1 MKLYHVAIEQEDG
14 WFIGRVLER
23 IGITTQGR
31 SLDELV
37 FMVRDAIKLMWN
49 ETDVQLELIVPSDTV
64 TCCAQ
69 IPKARRRSTF
79 EIGLPGRTLPRLCK
93 SLPSSLAPSRPRLPM
108 P

>member
-1 MKLYHVAIEQEDG
+1 MKLYHIAIEQEDG

-64 TCCAQ
+64 TTPASRK
-69 IPKARRRSTF
+69 PRRRVAAARS
-79 EIGLPGRTLPRLCK
+79 K
-93 SLPSSLAPSRPRLPM
+93 
-108 P
+108 